1 MFEDAK
7 DCLFLDIETNVPD
20 DKKFSDLGQLA
31 IDEIRCAVLRIPEDA
46 INPTAYGI
54 ATKPEELM
62 GLLELHK
69 GKPIVGHNIFRFDA
83 PVLKR
88 IWGID
93 LVEDRDVYDTL
104 LMSKISEFKRS
115 SHSLDSYA
123 DELGVHKPPLENG
136 LRELILR
143 CKADV
148 NLTARLYNHLLTS
161 KEVFEIPDNPYK
173 VEFRVAEIIARQH
186 AYGVNFDFDSA
197 VRLVEHLRADMD
209 FLKMAIHD
217 EIGKV
222 PLPESKKKMPP
233 KKQFNKDGKPSSLMY
248 KYAEDHGCRI
258 ELNFNPIRKI
268 EFYVLIDN
276 KGAKRALPLVCAIE
290 NHGPLDIDSPQAVKD
305 YLLSMGWI
313 PTMWN
318 RKRGADG
325 KYANTSPKL
334 WDDNKEVCPNIA
346 KTHARGIAKISEY
359 LTLRNRLNVVLGWLE
374 NTRVQES
381 RLICSDAD
389 TLGAVTGRFTH
400 KIVANVPRAT
410 TDIGKKMRA
419 LFRPSPSKVL
429 VGWDASSLE
438 ARMEAHYTHPFD
450 GGEYAKEL
458 LEGDIHTKN
467 QAALSLAT
475 RDKAKTWKYAV
486 TYGASPKKLASTFG
500 WTQHEAELAFQKF
513 WDANPALRALAAKVQ
528 TSGEKGWIRGLDG
541 RPIPVD
547 SKHSALN
554 RLLQSAGA
562 ITMKYAMV
570 IADREI
576 RREGISAQGLIRYH
590 DEEQWEASFYEADRV
605 GKIGVESIRKAGRY
619 LKLNVPLDG
628 EYKVGSNWSETH

>member
-31 IDEIRCAVLRIPEDA
+31 IDEIRCAVLRIPEDGV
-46 INPTAYGI
+46 NPTAYGI

-62 GLLELHK
+62 DLLELHK

-123 DELGVHKPPLENG
+123 DEFHVYKPPLENG

-148 NLTARLYNHLLTS
+148 KLTARLYNHLLTS

-186 AYGVNFDFDSA
+186 AYGVNFDFYEA
-197 VRLVEHLRADMD
+197 PKLVEHIKADMD
-209 FLKMAIHD
+209 FLSMGIHD
-217 EIGKV
+217 EIGNV
-222 PLPESKKKMPP
+222 PLPENKKKMPP
-233 KKQFNKDGKPSSLMY
+233 KKQFNKDGKPSALMQ
-248 KYAEDHGCRI
+248 KYVEDHGCRF
-258 ELNFNPIRKI
+258 EYVERGN
-268 EFYVLIDN
+268 FYVIVDR
-276 KGAKRALPLVCAIE
+276 KGAKRALPLISAIE
-290 NHGPLDIDSPQAVKD
+290 NYGPLDIGSPQAVKD

-318 RKRGADG
+318 RKRGPDG
-325 KYANTSPKL
+325 KYVNTSPKL

-359 LTLRNRLNVVLGWLE
+359 LTLRNRLNVILGWIE
-374 NTRVQES
+374 NTRVQEAG
-381 RLICSDAD
+381 LICSDAD

-410 TDIGKKMRA
+410 TEIGKKMRA
-419 LFRPSPSKVL
+419 LFRPSPSKVM

-500 WTQHEAELAFQKF
+500 WTQHEAEIAYQKF

>member
-1 MFEDAK
+1 MFEDVK
-7 DCLFLDIETNVPD
+7 NCLFLDIETNIPD
-20 DKKFSDLGQLA
+20 DKAFADLGQLA
-31 IDEIRCAVLRIPEDA
+31 IQEIRCAVLLIPEDGV
-46 INPTAYGI
+46 NPTAYGI
-54 ATKPEELM
+54 ATNSKELM
-62 GLLELHK
+62 DLLELHK
-69 GKPIVGHNIFRFDA
+69 GKPVVGHNIFRFDA

-93 LVEDRDVYDTL
+93 LVEERDVYDTL
-104 LMSKISEFKRS
+104 LMSKISEFNRT

-123 DELGVHKPPLENG
+123 EEFSTPKPPLEDG

-148 NLTARLYNHLLTS
+148 KLTAFLYRHLLRA
-161 KEVFEIPDNPYK
+161 KKVFDIPDNPYK

-186 AYGVNFDFDSA
+186 QNGVAFNQLA
-197 VRLVEHLRADMD
+197 ANYLVARIKADMD
-209 FLKMAIHD
+209 FIKLAVD
-217 EIGKV
+217 EEIGKV
-222 PLPESKKKMPP
+222 PLPENKKKQPP
-233 KKQFNKDGKPSSLMY
+233 KKQFNKDGKPSALLQ
-248 KYAEDHGCRI
+248 KYAEEHGCRI
-258 ELNFNPIRKI
+258 EYVERSDC
-268 EFYVLIDN
+268 YVLVNGKGN
-276 KGAKRALPLVCAIE
+276 KRKLPLICAIE
-290 NHGPLDIDSPQAVKD
+290 NNGPLDIDSPQAVKD

-318 RKRGADG
+318 RKRGPDG
-325 KYANTSPKL
+325 KYVNTSPKL

-359 LTLRNRLNVVLGWLE
+359 LTLRNRLNVILGWLD
-374 NTRVQES
+374 NTRVKTS
-381 RLICSDAD
+381 GLICSDAD
-389 TLGAVTGRFTH
+389 TIGAVTGRFTH
-400 KIVANVPRAT
+400 KIIANVPRAT
-410 TDIGKKMRA
+410 TDIGKSMRA
-419 LFRPSPSKVL
+419 LFCPTSGKVM

-438 ARMEAHYTHPFD
+438 ARMEAHYTHTFD
-450 GGEYAKEL
+450 GGVYAREL

-467 QAALSLAT
+467 QKALSLAS

-500 WTQHEAELAFQKF
+500 WTETEADIAYQKF
-513 WDANPALRALAAKVQ
+513 WDANPALKALVSKVQ
-528 TSGEKGWIRGLDG
+528 QSGEKGWIRGLDG
-541 RPIPVD
+541 RPILVD

-576 RREGISAQGLIRYH
+576 RREGIAAYGLIRYH
-590 DEEQWEASFYEADRV
+590 DEEQWEVSPHEADLV

>member
-1 MFEDAK
+1 MFEQSHR
-7 DCLFLDIETNVPD
+7 CVYLDIETNFPEE
-20 DKKFSDLGQLA
+20 KAFADLGQLA
-31 IDEIRCAVLRIPEDA
+31 IDEIRCAVLCIPSDDGM
-46 INPTAYGI
+46 ISYGVSTNPD
-54 ATKPEELM
+54 ELKELL
-62 GLLELHK
+62 GLPHVK
-69 GKPIVGHNIFRFDA
+69 GCPVVGHNIFRFDA

-93 LVEDRDVYDTL
+93 LMADREVYDTL
-104 LMSKISEFKRS
+104 LMSKISEFQRT
-115 SHSLDSYA
+115 SHSLDSYSE
-123 DELGVHKPPLENG
+123 ELGIDKPALENG

-148 NLTARLYNHLLTS
+148 KLTMAVYQKLLGS
-161 KEVFEIPDNPYK
+161 KDILQIPDNPYK

-186 AYGVNFDFDSA
+186 EYGVSFDKDA
-197 VRLVEHLRADMD
+197 AIQLVREIEADMA
-209 FLKMAIHD
+209 FLRMAIHD
-217 EIGKV
+217 EIGPV
-222 PLPESKKKMPP
+222 SLPENKKRHPP
-233 KKQFNKDGKPSSLMY
+233 KKQFNKDGKPSALMN
-248 KYAEDHGCRI
+248 KYAGEHGCRI
-258 ELNFNPIRKI
+258 EIQKGAD
-268 EFYVLIDN
+268 FYVLIDS
-276 KGAKRALPLVCAIE
+276 KGHKRPLPLVTAIE

-318 RKRGADG
+318 RKRGLDG

-359 LTLRNRLNVVLGWLE
+359 LTLRNRVNVVLGWLQ
-374 NTRVQES
+374 NTRVNMGAS
-381 RLICSDAD
+381 IICSDAD

-400 KIVANVPRAT
+400 KIVANVPRPT
-410 TDIGKKMRA
+410 TPIGKKMRA
-419 LFRPSPSKVL
+419 LFLPSPSKVM

-467 QAALSLAT
+467 QRALSLAT

-500 WTQHEAELAFQKF
+500 WTQTEAELAFKKF
-513 WDANPALRALAAKVQ
+513 WDANPALRSLVAKVQ
-528 TSGEKGWIRGLDG
+528 SSGEKGWIRALDG

-576 RREGISAQGLIRYH
+576 RREGITAHGLIRYH
-590 DEEQWEASFYEADRV
+590 DEEQWEVSPHEADRV

-628 EYKVGSNWSETH
+628 EYKVGFNWSETH